1 MRFPHVSQTT
11 SSKYHCFLDCI
22 SVLSLSYF
30 VIAVKIDQAKKW
42 NIYWYVCFQ
51 FARCVYCLVL
61 LKIKTFFDYT
71 FLCCATCYSLLK
83 PVGTS
88 STKKSKRC
96 CKTKLCIRC
105 SLLTMRQSRW
115 TSFACCGTAFLWRRM
130 RTLRLPFPFAANKG
144 NVRHYV
150 FPNFAKLEDSLY
162 VLVAIFYLLPLLPD
176 DLCLVLLH

>member
-22 SVLSLSYF
+22 CVLSLSYF

-105 SLLTMRQSRW
+105 SLLTMRHSRW
-115 TSFACCGTAFLWRRM
+115 TSFACCGTAFFYEDACALFAC
-130 RTLRLPFPFAANKG
+130 LFRLLQTKVTFDTMFSLIL
-144 NVRHYV
+144 
-150 FPNFAKLEDSLY
+150 PNWKILFT
-162 VLVAIFYLLPLLPD
+162 FW
-176 DLCLVLLH
+176 